1 MGVPA
6 TGPCDRQTAKP
17 VWWRRLQV
25 MEISGRVECGVRRQ
39 AHRERDLSAT
49 KVVVPKSRR

>member
-6 TGPCDRQTAKP
+6 TGPCDRLTAKP

>member
-1 MGVPA
+1 MWVPA
-6 TGPCDRQTAKP
+6 TGPCDRLTAKP

-25 MEISGRVECGVRRQ
+25 MEISGREECGVRRQ
-39 AHRERDLSAT
+39 AHRDLSAT